1 MVVQSKVAQYLEEQG
16 IKQSWLAQKTG
27 LTDNMISGI
36 LNGKRKMTA
45 DEFVRICKA
54 IGKNPNDFMEVD
66 NG

>member
-1 MVVQSKVAQYLEEQG
+1 MVVQSKVAQYLEEHG
-16 IKQSWLAQKTG
+16 IKQSWLAQETG

-54 IGKNPNDFMEVD
+54 IGKNPNDFMEA
-66 NG
+66 GS

>member
-1 MVVQSKVAQYLEEQG
+1 MVVQSKVAQYLEGQG

-54 IGKNPNDFMEVD
+54 IGKNPNDFMEA
-66 NG
+66 G

>member
-54 IGKNPNDFMEVD
+54 IGKNPNDFME
-66 NG
+66 GE

>member
-54 IGKNPNDFMEVD
+54 IGKNPNDFMEVE
-66 NG
+66 

>member
-1 MVVQSKVAQYLEEQG
+1 MVVQSKIAQYLEEQG

-54 IGKNPNDFMEVD
+54 IGKSPNDFMEA
-66 NG
+66 G

>member
-1 MVVQSKVAQYLEEQG
+1 MVVQSKVAQYLKEQG

-54 IGKNPNDFMEVD
+54 IGKNPNDFMEA
-66 NG
+66 G

>member
-1 MVVQSKVAQYLEEQG
+1 MVVQSKIAQYLEEQG

-54 IGKNPNDFMEVD
+54 IGKNPNDFMEV
-66 NG
+66 G

>member
-1 MVVQSKVAQYLEEQG
+1 MVVQSKVAQYLEELG

-54 IGKNPNDFMEVD
+54 IGKNPNDFMEA
-66 NG
+66 G

>member
-54 IGKNPNDFMEVD
+54 IGKNPNDFMEAC
-66 NG
+66 

>member
-36 LNGKRKMTA
+36 LNGKRKMSA
-45 DEFVRICKA
+45 DEFVCICKA
-54 IGKNPNDFMEVD
+54 LGKNPNDFMEES

>member
-54 IGKNPNDFMEVD
+54 IGKNPNDFMEVN

>member
-54 IGKNPNDFMEVD
+54 IEKTPNDFMEAD
-66 NG
+66 

>member
-16 IKQSWLAQKTG
+16 SKQSWLAQKTG

-54 IGKNPNDFMEVD
+54 IGKNPNDFMEA
-66 NG
+66 G

>member
-1 MVVQSKVAQYLEEQG
+1 MVVQSKVAQYLEEHG

-54 IGKNPNDFMEVD
+54 IGKNPNDFMEA
-66 NG
+66 G

>member
-1 MVVQSKVAQYLEEQG
+1 MVVQSKVAQYLKEQG

-36 LNGKRKMTA
+36 LNGTRKMTA

-54 IGKNPNDFMEVD
+54 IGKNPNDFMEA
-66 NG
+66 G

>member
-54 IGKNPNDFMEVD
+54 IGKNPNDFMGGE
-66 NG
+66 

>member
-1 MVVQSKVAQYLEEQG
+1 MVVQSRVAQYLEEQG

-54 IGKNPNDFMEVD
+54 IGKNPNDFMEA
-66 NG
+66 G

>member
-1 MVVQSKVAQYLEEQG
+1 MVVQSKVAQYIEEQG

-54 IGKNPNDFMEVD
+54 IGKNPNDFMEA
-66 NG
+66 G

>member
-1 MVVQSKVAQYLEEQG
+1 MVVQSKVAQYLEEHG
-16 IKQSWLAQKTG
+16 IKQSWLAQETG

-54 IGKNPNDFMEVD
+54 IGKNPNDFMEA
-66 NG
+66 G

>member
-1 MVVQSKVAQYLEEQG
+1 MATQSNVADYVRNMG

-54 IGKNPNDFMEVD
+54 IGKNPNDFMEA
-66 NG
+66 G

>member
-1 MVVQSKVAQYLEEQG
+1 MVVQSKVAQYLEERG

-54 IGKNPNDFMEVD
+54 IGKNPNDFMEA
-66 NG
+66 G

>member
-54 IGKNPNDFMEVD
+54 IGKNPNDFMEV
-66 NG
+66 G

>member
-54 IGKNPNDFMEVD
+54 IGKNPNDFMEA
-66 NG
+66 G